1 MERVLMLMTLQGAM
15 GAFDAIYNHEITERL
30 AWRIGAARELAIH
43 TVRNGFYAALYL
55 AFAWASGTAPG
66 PRASRRS

>member
-15 GAFDAIYNHEITERL
+15 GAFDAIYHHEITERL